1 MINMKEHKTDIC
13 ANFVNSIEIIWKIEP
28 KYIVITFISMII
40 NSLYPVTSLTIMQFI
55 LNMMQSGKTNYQ
67 SLIFYIIFYI
77 ALDLIQTILTAFFGY
92 LISKYSLL
100 INLYVKKEVL
110 KKAGSLTL
118 KEYEDSETYN
128 IIQRA
133 QSESEGKITTY
144 FNLVVSVFG
153 TTITVVSYL
162 ALLLNFKAWLLFFVL
177 MIPLIKYI
185 ILKKINL
192 KQFNILIA
200 RTNEER
206 RTWYYRYLITNGNYN
221 KEMRLYKLY
230 DYFLNKFDLNRKIF
244 MNQDIQILKESKQ
257 KIVALGIIEQILDGL
272 IFGYIIYNGVVGV
285 ILLGDVVTYT
295 RAVMQTKSNIQTT
308 LNNFAEIE
316 KQSLYLDQLFLL
328 LKKETSVKNDGKEID
343 LIENIKVIDLS
354 YRYNDNG
361 RYVLKNINLELKRGC
376 TYAILGKNGSGKTTL
391 ANILMGFYD
400 DYEGEIFINGLNL
413 KTLDKESYRERLGAL
428 FQDFGKYEASIR
440 ENIAYGNLDL
450 LHADSYIM
458 EIAREFDILSL
469 IERAPNNLETQLG
482 YWFDEGKQI
491 SIGQWQKVA
500 LCRAFIKNAD
510 VYILDEPNAALDA
523 ISEYYIAQLY
533 KKILYEKLGIIIA
546 HKFGNF
552 VQNIDRIFVL
562 EDGEI
567 VQQGSHTQLLSEGGI
582 YKYLYELQ

>member
-1 MINMKEHKTDIC
+1 
-13 ANFVNSIEIIWKIEP
+13 
-28 KYIVITFISMII
+28 MII

-206 RTWYYRYLITNGNYN
+206 RTWYYSYLITNGNYN

>member
-1 MINMKEHKTDIC
+1 
-13 ANFVNSIEIIWKIEP
+13 
-28 KYIVITFISMII
+28 
-40 NSLYPVTSLTIMQFI
+40 MQFI

-206 RTWYYRYLITNGNYN
+206 RTWYYSYLITNGNYN

>member
-1 MINMKEHKTDIC
+1 MENRT
-13 ANFVNSIEIIWKIEP
+13 EIYRNNI
-28 KYIVITFISMII
+28 YM
-40 NSLYPVTSLTIMQFI
+40 YPVTSLTIMQFI

-206 RTWYYRYLITNGNYN
+206 RTWYYSYLITNGNYN

>member
-1 MINMKEHKTDIC
+1 
-13 ANFVNSIEIIWKIEP
+13 
-28 KYIVITFISMII
+28 MII

-77 ALDLIQTILTAFFGY
+77 VLDLIQTILTAFFGY

-206 RTWYYRYLITNGNYN
+206 RTWYYSYLITNGNYN

-328 LKKETSVKNDGKEID
+328 LKK
-343 LIENIKVIDLS
+343 
-354 YRYNDNG
+354 
-361 RYVLKNINLELKRGC
+361 
-376 TYAILGKNGSGKTTL
+376 
-391 ANILMGFYD
+391 
-400 DYEGEIFINGLNL
+400 
-413 KTLDKESYRERLGAL
+413 RL
-428 FQDFGKYEASIR
+428 R
-440 ENIAYGNLDL
+440 
-450 LHADSYIM
+450 
-458 EIAREFDILSL
+458 
-469 IERAPNNLETQLG
+469 
-482 YWFDEGKQI
+482 
-491 SIGQWQKVA
+491 
-500 LCRAFIKNAD
+500 
-510 VYILDEPNAALDA
+510 
-523 ISEYYIAQLY
+523 
-533 KKILYEKLGIIIA
+533 
-546 HKFGNF
+546 
-552 VQNIDRIFVL
+552 
-562 EDGEI
+562 
-567 VQQGSHTQLLSEGGI
+567 
-582 YKYLYELQ
+582 

>member
-1 MINMKEHKTDIC
+1 MIDTKVDRQVKLLFLIFCIFTISCSNEDKLNCESIELSS
-13 ANFVNSIEIIWKIEP
+13 NSIHILAGEKRIV
-28 KYIVITFISMII
+28 YILS
-40 NSLYPVTSLTIMQFI
+40 
-55 LNMMQSGKTNYQ
+55 
-67 SLIFYIIFYI
+67 
-77 ALDLIQTILTAFFGY
+77 DLEKFQMGLG
-92 LISKYSLL
+92 L
-100 INLYVKKEVL
+100 
-110 KKAGSLTL
+110 
-118 KEYEDSETYN
+118 
-128 IIQRA
+128 
-133 QSESEGKITTY
+133 QSENPRIA
-144 FNLVVSVFG
+144 
-153 TTITVVSYL
+153 TVEPQNDS
-162 ALLLNFKAWLLFFVL
+162 KA
-177 MIPLIKYI
+177 
-185 ILKKINL
+185 
-192 KQFNILIA
+192 ILI
-200 RTNEER
+200 TGNNVGN
-206 RTWYYRYLITNGNYN
+206 TSIYL
-221 KEMRLYKLY
+221 R
-230 DYFLNKFDLNRKIF
+230 DLRNP
-244 MNQDIQILKESKQ
+244 D
-257 KIVALGIIEQILDGL
+257 
-272 IFGYIIYNGVVGV
+272 
-285 ILLGDVVTYT
+285 
-295 RAVMQTKSNIQTT
+295 
-308 LNNFAEIE
+308 NFAEIE

-552 VQNIDRIFVL
+552 VQDIDRIFVL